1 MATLPAYESDLFGP
15 RHVGAIH
22 SRSQK
27 SPIHQQVSK
36 VTIKTLF
43 FIATVADVIIAT
55 NIFICTKPRFLLSTT
70 VAALAGPALLLN
82 LRSVIERESHVFV
95 VVVVVV
101 VIGVVIV
108 VVVVVVF
115 V

>member
-27 SPIHQQVSK
+27 SPSQSSCYRLSHHHISISL
-36 VTIKTLF
+36 T
-43 FIATVADVIIAT
+43 A
-55 NIFICTKPRFLLSTT
+55 RFLLSTT

-82 LRSVIERESHVFV
+82 LRSATERERV
-95 VVVVVV
+95 VVD
-101 VIGVVIV
+101 IVVIV
-108 VVVVVVF
+108 VNFVVIVVAFNVGVVVVF
-115 V
+115 FLHVLV

>member
-27 SPIHQQVSK
+27 SPSQSSCYRLSHHHIS
-36 VTIKTLF
+36 I
-43 FIATVADVIIAT
+43 
-55 NIFICTKPRFLLSTT
+55 NITPRFLLSTT

-82 LRSVIERESHVFV
+82 LRSVIERERVVVVVDIVVLVVNFV
-95 VVVVVV
+95 VVLVAFIVGVAVAVVVV
-101 VIGVVIV
+101 VIV
-108 VVVVVVF
+108 VV
-115 V
+115 